1 MLFTRIDPSESYRAE
16 ESDMQSG
23 LLRFTRVAAGLIA
36 SLGLTPIFVD
46 AAESTAAVTITVF
59 DDRYVES
66 EQVYDDLN
74 TLDRHVALMNLRSVI
89 ILICGADA
97 SRSVK
102 AAVHRFRTVPVQL
115 RVPDVDEEV
124 CLSQASLATPA
135 RKGSGSRPAGIDDIA
150 VNEYWKELMP

>member
-1 MLFTRIDPSESYRAE
+1 MR
-16 ESDMQSG
+16 SG
-23 LLRFTRVAAGLIA
+23 VLRFTRVAAGLIA

-66 EQVYDDLN
+66 EQVYEDLN
-74 TLDRHVALMNLRSVI
+74 TLDRHVALMNPRSVI

-97 SRSVK
+97 SRPVK
-102 AAVHRFRTVPVQL
+102 AAVHRFRTVPVQV

-124 CLSQASLATPA
+124 CLSQASLA
-135 RKGSGSRPAGIDDIA
+135 RKGTGSRPAGIDDIA